1 MKKLIL
7 SAAIILSAALS
18 VSAQSQSNSQSQS
31 CCNDKSW
38 FVNVAG
44 GASIYGGEH
53 NRQLKLT
60 KLVSYAGDLSVGK
73 WFNPYIAARVSF
85 SDINA
90 KGATWESYI
99 KQDANGK
106 PVHVNEINALK
117 KNYDS
122 MAQFLFAQQFNA
134 MNLHAD
140 IMVNLS
146 NLFGSDEKVGQH
158 TWNASPYVG
167 LGFPYM
173 LSSNGKSAG
182 LPLAVNAGLYNAFP
196 VSEKLDII
204 ADLRG
209 VLLDEEFDGET
220 GDSPLEGYSSLTIG
234 VSFKF

>member
-99 KQDANGK
+99 KQDNNGA
-106 PVHVNEINALK
+106 PVHVGTDALK
-117 KNYDS
+117 KNYDKG
-122 MAQFLFAQQFNA
+122 AQWLYSQQFNA

-167 LGFPYM
+167 LGFPYV

>member
-209 VLLDEEFDGET
+209 VLLDEEFDGES
-220 GDSPLEGYSSLTIG
+220 GDSKLEGYSSLTIG

>member
-18 VSAQSQSNSQSQS
+18 VSAQS
-31 CCNDKSW
+31 W

-53 NRQLKLT
+53 NRQLKTT
-60 KLVSYAGDLSVGK
+60 KLITYAGDLSAGR
-73 WFNPYIAARVSF
+73 WFNPYIGARLSF
-85 SDINA
+85 SDFNA

-106 PVHVNEINALK
+106 PVHVNDINALK

-146 NLFGSDEKVGQH
+146 NLLGSDEKIDQH

-167 LGFPYM
+167 LGFPYV

-196 VSEKLDII
+196 VSEKIDII

-209 VLLDEEFDGET
+209 VLLDEEFDGES
-220 GDSPLEGYSSLTIG
+220 GDSKLEGYSSLTIG